1 MFFYV
6 LIFLFILLIEI
17 LLLSTLKI
25 EINNLKISTEKYKER
40 FIDEDYKITI
50 SLWGLRKIRFFN
62 LEITKEKLE
71 NFRIKD
77 KIKINLNKIDL
88 KKIKEKSNIG
98 FKNLRKIRRY
108 TPKIDYIDLVAI
120 IGLDDAILTSYIVV
134 LISSIIGLLLRRPIE
149 ESKENRFIITP
160 IYINRNLLNL
170 ELNCI
175 FETKL
180 IHIIYIIYILNK
192 KGRVNKNV
200 RTSNRRSYGYSY
212 E

>member
-1 MFFYV
+1 LFFYV

>member
-25 EINNLKISTEKYKER
+25 EIKNLKISTEKDKER
-40 FIDEDYKITI
+40 FLDDDYKITI
-50 SLWGLRKIRFFN
+50 ILWGGRKIRFFN
-62 LEITKEKLE
+62 IEITKEKLE
-71 NFRIKD
+71 KLKIKD
-77 KIKINLNKIDL
+77 KIRINLDKIDFYKL
-88 KKIKEKSNIG
+88 KENSNIE
-98 FKNLRKIRRY
+98 FRSLRKIMKY
-108 TPKIDYIDLVAI
+108 IPQIEYIDLTAN
-120 IGLDDAILTSYIVV
+120 IGLDDAILTSYIVAV
-134 LISSIIGLLLRRPIE
+134 VASIIGLLLRKQMT
-149 ESKENRFIITP
+149 ESIENRFIINP
-160 IYINRNLLNL
+160 LYLNKNLLNL

-180 IHIIYIIYILNK
+180 IHIIYIIYILK
-192 KGRVNKNV
+192 RKRRDDKNV